1 MTLWNLAAK
10 KHYYKMRI
18 IWLSLLLFS
27 SAFANTCQN
36 FEVNTEDVKD
46 DTAPMLQNDYHN
58 WLTLLISFFTNIN
71 KTFSELCGNIHRLV
85 DQVGARVVRG
95 PDWEWKDQDG
105 TPPGEGQITSLEIPG
120 NEAVFEV
127 KWASGSANIYRMGYR
142 GKYDLKLAECSLMIK
157 DPNEVECLKSDVPA
171 PSGSEMASRL
181 KYGTLVVRGADW
193 ELEWGDQDGKPP
205 G

>member
-71 KTFSELCGNIHRLV
+71 KTFSELCGNIHRL
-85 DQVGARVVRG
+85 ARGLSEGLIGNGKTRMELLQEKVKSLHLRS
-95 PDWEWKDQDG
+95 QG
-105 TPPGEGQITSLEIPG
+105 T
-120 NEAVFEV
+120 
-127 KWASGSANIYRMGYR
+127 
-142 GKYDLKLAECSLMIK
+142 KLSECSLMIK